1 MNLKTAIL
9 PLVILLSACGK
20 KTDAPGEGPVKTTAA
35 AVEFIDY
42 IPPAGTYSCRAPAH
56 WRGEKTT
63 AYGPDEVTFLSSV
76 PSKGLSMDKRPSV
89 VSISISK
96 YPNKSDKYVDA
107 EVYAKSLSMLDGKPT
122 VYEKKTVAG
131 RTIVRYNRQRPAHAL
146 HSNKTLYQ
154 IREDV
159 ALIVVP
165 GGFFEISHSAP
176 IDAYQSTLPV
186 FEEVV
191 RSFKPKS

>member
-1 MNLKTAIL
+1 MNLRTAL
-9 PLVILLSACGK
+9 PLLILLSACGK
-20 KTDAPGEGPVKTTAA
+20 KTETAVEAPAQTAPA
-35 AVEFIDY
+35 SVEFIDY
-42 IPPAGTYSCRAPAH
+42 TPPAATFSCRAPAR
-56 WRGEKTT
+56 WKGEETT
-63 AYGPDEVTFLSSV
+63 DYGPDEVSFLGTAGS
-76 PSKGLSMDKRPSV
+76 GISMESRS

-107 EVYAKSLSMLDGKPT
+107 EIYAKSGKEISGKPV
-122 VYEKKTVAG
+122 VYEKKIIEGKTV
-131 RTIVRYNRQRPAHAL
+131 VRFSRERPAHAL

-176 IDAYQSTLPV
+176 VDAYLNTLPV